1 MLSFILKNPQKNRQ
15 INQQCINNAYQAS
28 NMLGNGMSM
37 LLGPAL
43 VHYSPTVN
51 NSTGNNNTTSGMNNM
66 NNPASP
72 HPTQHNLT
80 SPRPPPLVFKLLEQQ
95 RREGGGEGKYRPLHG
110 DSRRNLRSTYHRQ
123 STIVFKNQFSN
134 LLPGETL

>member
-1 MLSFILKNPQKNRQ
+1 MH
-15 INQQCINNAYQAS
+15 QQCIPGFKHAGEWDVNASGSSAGS
-28 NMLGNGMSM
+28 
-37 LLGPAL
+37 LLTHSQQFNWQQQYHKRYEQTHL
-43 VHYSPTVN
+43 
-51 NSTGNNNTTSGMNNM
+51 
-66 NNPASP
+66 
-72 HPTQHNLT
+72 TQHNLT